1 MKAKLHLSNMML
13 EMYGF
18 NDAVN
23 FLNTNTDKINR
34 RSLLHNI
41 FSHSSNPILSMCL
54 LYEFVQKLIEKFP
67 SLSNDG
73 RVAMKKLM
81 VLAYHYVDF
90 IDEENFLNDIL
101 EERDYSGR
109 DSLRLAVSLELL
121 ELIQHPKVEA
131 VTKKLYNSG
140 YQQQGTLFEMST
152 TYQMVFQTEDRD
164 IESLYRFYK
173 ARDFSN
179 VPQVC
184 WQLGIFKES
193 IKTRIIARGFTIF
206 VLLILSIVTFELQI
220 TLQQSQNPY
229 LKDLMHYREILV
241 QSNNI
246 T

>member
-23 FLNTNTDKINR
+23 FLNITSDKISR

-54 LYEFVQKLIEKFP
+54 LYEFVQKLVTKFP

-81 VLAYHYVDF
+81 ILAYHYVDF

-121 ELIQHPKVEA
+121 ELI
-131 VTKKLYNSG
+131 
-140 YQQQGTLFEMST
+140 
-152 TYQMVFQTEDRD
+152 
-164 IESLYRFYK
+164 
-173 ARDFSN
+173 
-179 VPQVC
+179 
-184 WQLGIFKES
+184 
-193 IKTRIIARGFTIF
+193 
-206 VLLILSIVTFELQI
+206 
-220 TLQQSQNPY
+220 
-229 LKDLMHYREILV
+229 
-241 QSNNI
+241 
-246 T
+246 